1 MTGEKGVDALQSL
14 PSPDPSGP
22 CGSTEVVPFLLLKDS
37 NPVLREG
44 DTKASPLGGNAKLSP
59 DLLPPPLLIPRPIMT
74 SLLECG
80 GILGDK

>member
-22 CGSTEVVPFLLLKDS
+22 CGSTEVVPFLLLKD
-37 NPVLREG
+37 